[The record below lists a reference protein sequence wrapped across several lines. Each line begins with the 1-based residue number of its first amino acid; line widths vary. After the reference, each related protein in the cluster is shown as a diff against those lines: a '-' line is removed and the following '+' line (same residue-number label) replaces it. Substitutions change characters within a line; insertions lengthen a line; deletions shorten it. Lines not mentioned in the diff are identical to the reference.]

1 MLIAE
6 TRAIIEKKE
15 SNREEE
21 SNRRKIEIII
31 NIQCLTLIVISYVLL
46 KVVNI
51 LLFLFYYNLN
61 YKNLTSKLDKNRK
74 K

>member
-1 MLIAE
+1 VLIAE

-31 NIQCLTLIVISYVLL
+31 NIQCLALIVISYV
-46 KVVNI
+46 
-51 LLFLFYYNLN
+51 
-61 YKNLTSKLDKNRK
+61 K
-74 K
+74 KISIFSRFS